1 MAAAHD
7 IVAIRSTREILLIGP
22 RLSLHAVPKRELLG
36 EGEVRLR
43 LREAISDPGDPA
55 QLRLALARWGL
66 DTQRTTRTRDLR
78 LCDWIASLVGTGRL
92 RAVIAP
98 DTDTHLAAL
107 PKTHVPRA
115 PVAAALNV
123 AREARSANAGR
134 ITAEKSAVFAVAR
147 AAATPTPMPASMPGA
162 AAPRMPLNVAQLD
175 LEERLMI
182 VLART
187 VESDRLTDAAKAE
200 LQALIAPETI
210 AITVG
215 VLALWAGSHLTPF
228 GYVADAILLGVG
240 VFFAGR
246 AVLEGGKKLAQFL
259 GLTLSAKTEADLD
272 LAADMLAAAI
282 ALLSVKLFAK
292 LLSRGASGLN
302 GAGKP
307 KREKAP
313 KPVDDEQIQILP
325 KGKMN
330 TDLDEAPPQ
339 AKPKPKPKPANERL
353 NELKTQGHGPQR
365 HEGDVTEQQLKDRAQ
380 KKLDPETGSRADNY
394 NKNADGS
401 PKNHKCGDHATKV
414 NSPEAYTKAEDHMR
428 ASDEFKK
435 AAAAND
441 DVIKVEKPLEE
452 IYGAKYKDHVNG
464 QSRTT
469 PWPDQTTPTQKT
481 DFSDGSMKSIYQ
493 RNDQGGYD
501 LTTMYPEPK

>member
-36 EGEVRLR
+36 EGEVRFR
-43 LREAISDPGDPA
+43 LREAALDPGDPA

-66 DTQRTTRTRDLR
+66 DTQRTTRTRDLK

-115 PVAAALNV
+115 PIAAALV
-123 AREARSANAGR
+123 AARDARPANTGK
-134 ITAEKSAVFAVAR
+134 ITAEKSPVFAAAR
-147 AAATPTPMPASMPGA
+147 SMATPPPMPASMPA
-162 AAPRMPLNVAQLD
+162 VPAPRMPLNVAQLD

-187 VESDRLTDAAKAE
+187 VESDRLSDAAKAE
-200 LQALIAPETI
+200 LQALLAPETI

-228 GYVADAILLGVG
+228 GYVADAIMLGVG

-246 AVLEGGKKLAQFL
+246 AVLEGGKKIAQFL

-302 GAGKP
+302 GGGKA
-307 KREKAP
+307 KREK
-313 KPVDDEQIQILP
+313 VE
-325 KGKMN
+325 
-330 TDLDEAPPQ
+330 PPR
-339 AKPKPKPKPANERL
+339 PR
-353 NELKTQGHGPQR
+353 
-365 HEGDVTEQQLKDRAQ
+365 
-380 KKLDPETGSRADNY
+380 DPEPKTAKAIDPAPATAAKVVAGDKITYTRGKNTVETEYDPKTGRPIS
-394 NKNADGS
+394 
-401 PKNHKCGDHATKV
+401 
-414 NSPEAYTKAEDHMR
+414 TKAELREDFGSSKRGDNATAIGHLGKDGDHGGHLVAHRFMGDSPDQAIIPQAGNLNTGAWKKMENEWADWIASGKAVR
-428 ASDEFKK
+428 AKIDTDPPGAQRPDS
-435 AAAAND
+435 
-441 DVIKVEKPLEE
+441 IKVLYEVFDPKTGEGFMSRKKTFKNEAGE
-452 IYGAKYKDHVNG
+452 IFNRID
-464 QSRTT
+464 R
-469 PWPDQTTPTQKT
+469 DE
-481 DFSDGSMKSIYQ
+481 M
-493 RNDQGGYD
+493 
-501 LTTMYPEPK
+501 